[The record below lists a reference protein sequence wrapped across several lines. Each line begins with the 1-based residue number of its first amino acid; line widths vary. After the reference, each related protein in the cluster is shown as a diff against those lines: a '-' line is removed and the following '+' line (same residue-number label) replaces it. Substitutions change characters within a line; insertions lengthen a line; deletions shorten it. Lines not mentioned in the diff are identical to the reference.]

1 MRTKNIKP
9 IGMEGLVHV
18 LIHDGNPEGARQ
30 SVEGRTCGTVGL
42 KPGVNSDGSS
52 EWRIDRKR

>member
-1 MRTKNIKP
+1 
-9 IGMEGLVHV
+9 MEGLVHV

-42 KPGVNSDGSS
+42 KWTEMDHQSGESTEKKMIWHVLYQVNQ
-52 EWRIDRKR
+52 K